1 MRELTCIVCPIG
13 CSLSVEEGPAAGKG
27 LPAFTVTGN
36 RCPRG
41 AAYAQEEI
49 RAPKRVITATCG
61 ITFPLEPAAERAMAS
76 VDSENRGFPAGNAVP
91 HRSLT
96 APRRLPV
103 KTSAPCPKEKID
115 ELLGDIY
122 RLKVCLPVKAGHKL
136 ITDWKGSG
144 IDVIAV
150 RTLE

>member
-13 CSLSVEEGPAAGKG
+13 CSLSVEEDSAAGKDFPV
-27 LPAFTVTGN
+27 LTITGN

-49 RAPKRVITATCG
+49 RAPKRVVTATCG
-61 ITFPLEPAAERAMAS
+61 IAFSATTDGGNGDR
-76 VDSENRGFPAGNAVP
+76 PAGGDRP
-91 HRSLT
+91 PRSLT

-115 ELLGDIY
+115 ELLADIY
-122 RLKVCLPVKAGHKL
+122 LLKVSLPVKAGQKL
-136 ITDWKGSG
+136 IADWKGTG
-144 IDVIAV
+144 IDVVAV
-150 RTLE
+150 RSLE